1 MSKYLKAVR
10 EQTMKVSGER
20 VFHSE
25 TASAKALGQKLGWI
39 E

>member
-25 TASAKALGQKLGWI
+25 TASAKALRQKHGWI
-39 E
+39 